1 MRNIIHLSGFVE
13 EDFAQYKK
21 PVMFL
26 GTTKCDWKCCKE
38 CGQDISMCQNSPL
51 AQALPLTIPFDVI
64 YNRYINNPITEA
76 IVIGGLEPMLQGDEV
91 YNLISYFRLQKN
103 NTLFI
108 IYTGY
113 TEEECK
119 KMEWFQKIIL
129 LGRIIFKF
137 GRYVPNGTKKH
148 DELLGVTLASDNQY
162 SKYYEGDETSN
173 NND

>member
-1 MRNIIHLSGFVE
+1 MSNIKSLSCFW
-13 EDFAQYKK
+13 AQLNAIGNVAKNADK
-21 PVMFL
+21 TFQCV
-26 GTTKCDWKCCKE
+26 
-38 CGQDISMCQNSPL
+38 
-51 AQALPLTIPFDVI
+51 
-64 YNRYINNPITEA
+64 EA

-91 YNLISYFRLQKN
+91 YNLISYFRSQKN

-129 LGRIIFKF
+129 LGRVIFKF
-137 GRYVPNGTKKH
+137 GRYIPNKTKKY

-162 SKYYEGDETSN
+162 SRYYEGDETSN